1 MRRAVRDPGREDEL
15 GVECAAYELRVGV
28 HWVRRL
34 MRLDFGKRAPV
45 ALCQWRCGAGYEMS

>member
-1 MRRAVRDPGREDEL
+1 MRRAVRDPGQEDEL
-15 GVECAAYELRVGV
+15 REEV